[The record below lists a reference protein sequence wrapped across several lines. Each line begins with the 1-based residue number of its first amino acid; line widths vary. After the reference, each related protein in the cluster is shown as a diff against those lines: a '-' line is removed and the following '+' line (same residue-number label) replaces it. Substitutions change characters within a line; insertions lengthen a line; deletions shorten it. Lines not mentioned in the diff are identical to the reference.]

1 MSPLRA
7 AMSPLRAATTGATT
21 ASVSFSSVRAP
32 ANVSSAP
39 ARSHVPIDPDQ
50 KTVTV
55 GDAAPIP
62 FQGDATN
69 NTITFG
75 AATSPTFGIPNA
87 VTATLFMS
95 SFRPV
100 TTYRG
105 VCTQLAEPQAFAR
118 RL

>member
-1 MSPLRA
+1 MIIKVA
-7 AMSPLRAATTGATT
+7 AIMLLATVATCGD
-21 ASVSFSSVRAP
+21 AR
-32 ANVSSAP
+32 ANVVLSCSGTMEGTESL
-39 ARSHVPIDPDQ
+39 RKQTHLSITIDPIQ

-55 GDAAPIP
+55 GYAAPIR

-100 TTYRG
+100 NHTPCG
-105 VCTQLAEPQAFAR
+105 VCPRVAK
-118 RL
+118 